1 MARRSLSDLLRKK
14 RMDKRDETEKIAL
27 SPEMRTLLDGSTQ
40 DGRRD
45 PRDGIQSNDQESQAA
60 QR

>member
-1 MARRSLSDLLRKK
+1 MARRSIRDLLRKK
-14 RMDKRDETEKIAL
+14 RRDKRDTEKTAL

-45 PRDGIQSNDQESQAA
+45 PPGGIQSNDQESQAA